1 MGEEDISFAHHC
13 LNYASVS

>member
-1 MGEEDISFAHHC
+1 MGKEDISFAHHC